1 MAPDGVA
8 AQASVS
14 TALETPEGDP
24 AGRLP
29 FARPLPH
36 VVLGDGLPPLFQED
50 DGGAEGAEEAEAR
63 GALSLEEKFGER
75 RWLRAVSGGGRAPRP
90 L

>member
-1 MAPDGVA
+1 M
-8 AQASVS
+8 
-14 TALETPEGDP
+14 PEGDP

-36 VVLGDGLPPLFQED
+36 ISVLADRLPHLFQD
-50 DGGAEGAEEAEAR
+50 DDVGAEEAEEAEAR

-75 RWLRAVSGGGRAPRP
+75 GPRASGLREAARAPRT
-90 L
+90 LLTWV